1 MAIREGSIM
10 EGVFAMYCAAYL
22 IDPDDGKNAAKV
34 EKFIHS
40 VAVDTEINAMA
51 TKGAKSVD
59 YHSVFPN
66 TSGQSQVFDV
76 TIVSGQQAKGMVT
89 KAKKPTKAQKE
100 TQGRLKPSQKYFHS
114 KAKGLKADFSQVD
127 LKIKLKHAEVG
138 PMYGSSLQ
146 KILDKSKEDQL
157 EESTYQSIKKKTETL
172 VKANSTKFFNKL
184 RTAKIKY
191 LANNRSDVMLWEI
204 NAAGTE
210 GEQSGG
216 AIKQDVEV
224 RIKANGE
231 QIINETLNF
240 SLKSDSS
247 TVHGGGVYE
256 GIGVM
261 YEIFSPLIKNKN
273 DIKTAKDYIDL
284 ITTSK
289 KTTSIKLDIDA
300 LWRTLLIKNIPT
312 LAASPNYTWSE
323 YFWDVL
329 QKRIFGTG
337 YQGQI
342 QLVEMNQNEVREVTT
357 GNFFAMRRSGMK
369 LFPVWSDSRE
379 GAATPGTV
387 YILPS
392 YPMKGGKEV
401 AANPEKHVD
410 KAIYKMRIKYSTR
423 KEKGVR
429 MKGTGIPDK
438 MMIELGG
445 AKSIIH
451 DANFPKFI
459 NDGLMPNDLP
469 EDD

>member
-22 IDPDDGKNAAKV
+22 MDPDDGKSPAKI

-66 TSGQSQVFDV
+66 TSGQSSVFDV
-76 TIVSGQQAKGMVT
+76 TIVTGQQAKGMVT
-89 KAKKPTKAQKE
+89 KAKKPTKLQKE
-100 TQGRLKPSQKYFHS
+100 TQNRLKPSQKYFYS

-146 KILDKSKEDQL
+146 KILDKSKEEQL

-191 LANNRSDVMLWEI
+191 LANNRSDVMIWEI
-204 NAAGTE
+204 DAAGTE

-224 RIKANGE
+224 RIKANGDM
-231 QIINETLNF
+231 ILNETLNF

-256 GIGVM
+256 GIEVM
-261 YEIFSPLIKNKN
+261 YEIFSPLITDKT
-273 DIKTAKDYIDL
+273 DILAAKKYINL
-284 ITTSK
+284 VTTSK
-289 KTTSIKLDIDA
+289 KTKSIKLDIDA
-300 LWRTLLIKNIPT
+300 LLRTILVKSIPKQGS
-312 LAASPNYTWSE
+312 SPNYTWSE

-342 QLVEMNQNEVREVTT
+342 QVVEMNQNEVREVTT

-369 LFPVWSDSRE
+369 LFPVWSDSKV
-379 GAATPGTV
+379 GSATPGTV

-392 YPMKGGKEV
+392 YPMKGGREV
-401 AANPEKHVD
+401 AANPEKD
-410 KAIYKMRIKYSTR
+410 INKAIYKMRIKYTTQ

-429 MKGTGIPDK
+429 MQGTGIPDK

-459 NDGLMPNDLP
+459 EAGLMPNDLP

>member
-22 IDPDDGKNAAKV
+22 MDPDDGKSPAKI

-66 TSGQSQVFDV
+66 TSGQSSVFDV
-76 TIVSGQQAKGMVT
+76 TIVTGQQAKGMVT
-89 KAKKPTKAQKE
+89 KAKKPTKLQKE
-100 TQGRLKPSQKYFHS
+100 TQNRLKPSQKYFYS

-146 KILDKSKEDQL
+146 KILDKSKEEQL

-191 LANNRSDVMLWEI
+191 LANNRSDVMIWEI
-204 NAAGTE
+204 DAAGTE

-224 RIKANGE
+224 RIKANGDM
-231 QIINETLNF
+231 ILNETLNF

-256 GIGVM
+256 GIEVM
-261 YEIFSPLIKNKN
+261 YEIFSPLITDKT
-273 DIKTAKDYIDL
+273 DILAAKKYINL
-284 ITTSK
+284 VTTSK
-289 KTTSIKLDIDA
+289 KTKSIKLDIDA
-300 LWRTLLIKNIPT
+300 LWRTILVKSIPKQGS
-312 LAASPNYTWSE
+312 SPNYTWSE

-342 QLVEMNQNEVREVTT
+342 QVVEMNQNEVREVTT

-369 LFPVWSDSRE
+369 LFPVWSDSKV
-379 GAATPGTV
+379 GSATPGTV

-392 YPMKGGKEV
+392 YPMKGGREV
-401 AANPEKHVD
+401 AANPETD
-410 KAIYKMRIKYSTR
+410 INKAIYKMRIKYTTQ

-429 MKGTGIPDK
+429 MQGTGIPDK

-459 NDGLMPNDLP
+459 EAGLMPNDLP

>member
-22 IDPDDGKNAAKV
+22 MDPENGKNPAKI

-76 TIVSGQQAKGMVT
+76 TIVTGQQAKGMVT
-89 KAKKPTKAQKE
+89 KAKKPTKLQKE
-100 TQGRLKPSQKYFHS
+100 TQNRLKPSQKYFHS
-114 KAKGLKADFSQVD
+114 KAKGLKPDFSQVD

-146 KILDKSKEDQL
+146 KILAKSTEEQKK
-157 EESTYQSIKKKTETL
+157 ESTYQSIKQKTETL
-172 VKANSTKFFNKL
+172 VKAQKTKFFNKL
-184 RTAKIKY
+184 QTAKIKY
-191 LANNRSDVMLWEI
+191 LANNRSDVMIWEI
-204 NAAGTE
+204 DAAGTE

-224 RIKANGE
+224 RIKANGDM
-231 QIINETLNF
+231 ILNETLNF
-240 SLKSDSS
+240 SLKSESS
-247 TVHGGGVYE
+247 TVHGGSVYE

-261 YEIFSPLIKNKN
+261 YEIFAPLIKDKK
-273 DIKTAKDYIDL
+273 DIKAAKDYINL

-289 KTTSIKLDIDA
+289 KTTSVKLDIDA
-300 LWRTLLIKNIPT
+300 LWRTILVKSVPKQGS
-312 LAASPNYTWSE
+312 SPNYTWSE

-329 QKRIFGTG
+329 QKRVFGTG

-342 QLVEMNQNEVREVTT
+342 QVVEMNPTEVREVTT

-369 LFPVWSDSRE
+369 LFPIWSDSRE

-387 YILPS
+387 FIMPS
-392 YPMKGGKEV
+392 YPMKGGREV
-401 AANPEKHVD
+401 AANPETDTD

-423 KEKGVR
+423 KEKGIR
-429 MKGTGIPDK
+429 MAGTGIPDK
-438 MMIELGG
+438 MMIELGN
-445 AKSIIH
+445 KPSIIH

-459 NDGLMPNDLP
+459 KDGLMPNDLA

>member
-100 TQGRLKPSQKYFHS
+100 TQGRLSPSKKYFHS

-146 KILDKSKEDQL
+146 KILAKSTEEQKK
-157 EESTYQSIKKKTETL
+157 ESTYQSIKQKTETL
-172 VKANSTKFFNKL
+172 VKANASKFFNKL

-337 YQGQI
+337 YQ
-342 QLVEMNQNEVREVTT
+342 
-357 GNFFAMRRSGMK
+357 
-369 LFPVWSDSRE
+369 
-379 GAATPGTV
+379 
-387 YILPS
+387 
-392 YPMKGGKEV
+392 
-401 AANPEKHVD
+401 
-410 KAIYKMRIKYSTR
+410 
-423 KEKGVR
+423 
-429 MKGTGIPDK
+429 
-438 MMIELGG
+438 
-445 AKSIIH
+445 
-451 DANFPKFI
+451 
-459 NDGLMPNDLP
+459 
-469 EDD
+469 

>member
-22 IDPDDGKNAAKV
+22 MDPDDGKSPAKI

-66 TSGQSQVFDV
+66 TSGQSSVFDV
-76 TIVSGQQAKGMVT
+76 TIVTGQQAKGMVT
-89 KAKKPTKAQKE
+89 KAKKPTKLQKE
-100 TQGRLKPSQKYFHS
+100 TQNRLKPSQKYFYS

-146 KILDKSKEDQL
+146 KILDKSKEEQL

-191 LANNRSDVMLWEI
+191 LANNRSDVMIWEI
-204 NAAGTE
+204 DAAGTE

-224 RIKANGE
+224 RIKANGDM
-231 QIINETLNF
+231 ILNETLNF

-256 GIGVM
+256 GIEVM
-261 YEIFSPLIKNKN
+261 YEIFSPLITDKT
-273 DIKTAKDYIDL
+273 DILAAKKYINL
-284 ITTSK
+284 VTTSK
-289 KTTSIKLDIDA
+289 KTKSIKLDIDA
-300 LWRTLLIKNIPT
+300 LWRTILVKSIPKQGS
-312 LAASPNYTWSE
+312 SPNYTWSE

-342 QLVEMNQNEVREVTT
+342 QVVEMNQNEVREVTT

-369 LFPVWSDSRE
+369 LFPVWSDSKV
-379 GAATPGTV
+379 GSATPGTV

-392 YPMKGGKEV
+392 YPMKGGREV
-401 AANPEKHVD
+401 AANPEKD
-410 KAIYKMRIKYSTR
+410 INKAIYKMRIKYTTQ

-429 MKGTGIPDK
+429 MQGTGIPDK

-459 NDGLMPNDLP
+459 EAGLMPNDLP